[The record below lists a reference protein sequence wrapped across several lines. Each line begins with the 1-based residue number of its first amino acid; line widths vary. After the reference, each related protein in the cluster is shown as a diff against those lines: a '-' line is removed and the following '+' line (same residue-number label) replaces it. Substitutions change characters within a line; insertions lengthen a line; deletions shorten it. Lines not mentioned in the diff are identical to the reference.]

1 MNSSEI
7 LQKSFK
13 EFLQYSVRKSFR
25 NAFGNFLQGL
35 VQKFLEDLLPTFS
48 PKISNS
54 LSFLSNL
61 FIDGLKKIKLLSD
74 CLEQSFQ

>member
-54 LSFLSNL
+54 LCFLSNL